1 MSVLNGFL
9 AGVRVID
16 LSRYLP
22 GPYAAQILADMGAD
36 VLKVEPPHGDE
47 IRRLGPRS
55 SGGDS
60 VFYKTVNAGKHI
72 RRLDLRR
79 EEDRAA
85 LLELASN
92 ADILIESFRPG
103 TLEGFGIGIARL
115 RELNP
120 RLICLSLSG
129 FGQSS
134 PNRDRA
140 AFDINHLALSGVLA
154 GTGAHDRPWPPLPPL
169 ADTTGALYAAIA
181 ILGALSGRERSG
193 KGCEIDLA
201 VIDTLIPP
209 QALQVAT
216 WASTGQTP
224 VREADLLNGGAACYR
239 VYRTSDNHHVTMAA
253 VDPRFWA
260 SFCKGAGRPDW
271 IARFGEPCPQS
282 ALIAELDSLFGSMT
296 RDQAVALFEPLDC
309 GFAPVLTLA
318 EAVASAHVRHRE
330 LLRRDARGEYQAL
343 FPARV
348 NGVAPSTRQPVSD
361 DTNRQP

>member
-1 MSVLNGFL
+1 MSALNGFL
-9 AGVRVID
+9 AGVSVID

-36 VLKVEPPHGDE
+36 VLKVEPPRGDD

-55 SGGDS
+55 RDGGS
-60 VFYKTVNAGKHI
+60 VFYNTVNAGKRI
-72 RRLDLRR
+72 RCLDLRR
-79 EEDRAA
+79 QMDRAV
-85 LLELASN
+85 LLDLAAA
-92 ADILIESFRPG
+92 ADVLIESFRPG
-103 TLEGFGIGIARL
+103 TLEGFGIGITRL
-115 RELNP
+115 RKLNP

-129 FGQSS
+129 FGQSG

-140 AFDINHLALSGVLA
+140 AFDMNHLALSGVLA
-154 GTGAHDRPWPPLPPL
+154 GTGARDRPWPLLPPL

-181 ILGALSGRERSG
+181 ILGALAGRERNG

-201 VIDTLIPP
+201 LIDTLMPP

-239 VYRTSDNHHVTMAA
+239 VYRTSDNHHVTVAA
-253 VDPRFWA
+253 MDPRFWA

-271 IARFGEPCPQS
+271 IARLGEPCPQS
-282 ALIAELDSLFGSMT
+282 ALIAELDILFGSMT

-318 EAVASAHVRHRE
+318 EAAASAHMRHRK
-330 LLRRDARGEYQAL
+330 LLRWDGRGEYQTL